1 MAEDEGTGP
10 LYPYGVGSM
19 TSEPDPYTRAQE
31 LRDGAEPTSQ
41 ERIALQAHLD
51 MREFTPTFNRIVATH
66 LTRMT
71 IKAILAR

>member
-1 MAEDEGTGP
+1 
-10 LYPYGVGSM
+10 M
-19 TSEPDPYTRAQE
+19 TTPDTIHDPDPYTRAQE
-31 LRDGAEPTSQ
+31 LRDGAEPTPQ

-51 MREFTPTFNRIVATH
+51 GREFTPTFNRIVATH

>member
-1 MAEDEGTGP
+1 
-10 LYPYGVGSM
+10 M
-19 TSEPDPYTRAQE
+19 TTPDPDPYTRAQE

-51 MREFTPTFNRIVATH
+51 GREFTPTFNRQVAAY
-66 LTRMT
+66 LSRMT